1 MYSGMVKMSW
11 DISLTDRLTGK
22 TLSVDHPHFM
32 GGGTRAMG
40 GTRELW
46 LNVTYNYGKFYRR
59 EDVFGVDGIETIYGK
74 TGLESI
80 AVLETA
86 IAALGDEVTNNYWD
100 ATEGNA
106 KRPLIQLLTM
116 ARMRPD
122 GVWKGD

>member
-1 MYSGMVKMSW
+1 MSW
-11 DISLTDRLTGK
+11 DISLTDRITGK
-22 TLSVDHPHFM
+22 TLCIDSPHYM
-32 GGGTRAMG
+32 GGGTRIIG

-46 LNVTYNYGKFYRR
+46 LNITYNYSKFYRR
-59 EDVFGVDGIETIYGK
+59 EDVFGKDGIEVIYGK

-80 AVLETA
+80 PILENA
-86 IAALGDEVTNNYWD
+86 IAALGNDVTENYWD

-106 KRPLIQLLTM
+106 KRSLIQLLTM